1 MGSLQEVSKS
11 KAVSTPKIVGE
22 NLSFLISPTFFIA

>member
-11 KAVSTPKIVGE
+11 KAVSTPK
-22 NLSFLISPTFFIA
+22 LSVKIFLS